1 MPVKLIKYLF
11 IFALVASLFS
21 CRSTRY
27 VPEGEYLIS
36 KAPKYE
42 GNLALDDY
50 SLNDVVRN
58 QPNQNLLGRP
68 FYLYA
73 YNFGRRIK
81 KDSVDK
87 GIRAWLSRQLTN
99 DIGEAPQLLDTTIL
113 KQDRINIRNAYFA
126 AGYFYPKVSYR
137 IDTLGK
143 EDKERNKVGIV
154 FTIEE
159 GTAYRYRNV
168 KLQLKNP
175 QDSAFL
181 RAYQMPQSAIKQG
194 QNYSHDKMA
203 LERSRA
209 TLALRN
215 AGYFTF
221 SPSMIDFEVDT
232 LITSPQERDLQDSL
246 NVKWIDIYINVT
258 EQPQPYYIR
267 NVLMEIQPPGGF
279 ETAVKEDIITFNS
292 VELNQAIRDSLHIT
306 ERKLSPTVNLR
317 FKTSKNH
324 IKRLN
329 FNFLNRRV
337 LVRQGERYSQDRNR
351 QTLQRLQNLG
361 MFRFVVVNYQPI
373 DSTNLLDIRIETQL
387 AKKYQ
392 IRVGTEGFSN
402 DIISTNL
409 PSVGSNIVFRDR
421 NAFRHSEFL
430 ELSLAGNVGLYQSIE
445 EENNRALFYELA
457 ANTRLNFNRFLI
469 PFPVKADLSQLSP
482 YTTLSAN
489 YRLESRLEFNRVTTG
504 GQLSY
509 RWNHIPFSDQ
519 AVSRLT
525 PFFVDLIDV
534 RNISDAFQEQID
546 NLPLIIQRD
555 YERRFGSRIQ
565 YSFTYQN
572 YGKNRIRP
580 TYWYRTAVEIGGN
593 LPFLID
599 ALTQGNNNDE
609 SLNDNLLFN
618 RIFYGQYLKGS
629 FENKWLFPIDQQ
641 SELVARAFLGASYT
655 YNNTPTVP
663 YESRFFTG
671 GTNSMRGWIS
681 NTLGPGRSSLSDFIS
696 SGSVDSVNLSLLA
709 PGGEFILEAN
719 LEYRVDVWS
728 YLEMAFFTDVGNVW
742 FHEAERTREQLGDA
756 SIIALENLAL
766 GWDAGIGFRFD
777 FSFLILRFDL
787 AQQLFAPDLERGW
800 VLGNPEAAESKR
812 WQLNVGINYPF

>member
-1 MPVKLIKYLF
+1 M
-11 IFALVASLFS
+11 
-21 CRSTRY
+21 
-27 VPEGEYLIS
+27 IS

-42 GNLALDDY
+42 GNVALDDY
-50 SLNDVVRN
+50 SLDDVVRT
-58 QPNQNLLGRP
+58 QPNRNLLGRP

-73 YNFGRRIK
+73 YNFGKRIER
-81 KDSVDK
+81 DSVDK
-87 GIRAWLSRQLTN
+87 GLRAWFSRQLIK
-99 DIGEAPQLLDTTIL
+99 DVGEAPQILDTTVL
-113 KQDRINIRNAYFA
+113 VQDRINIRNAYFA
-126 AGYFYPKVSYR
+126 AGYFHPKVSYS
-137 IDTLGK
+137 IEKTGK
-143 EDKERNKVGIV
+143 EKKESNKLGVV
-154 FTIEE
+154 FSIEE

-168 KLQLKNP
+168 ILQLNNP
-175 QDSAFL
+175 SDSAFL
-181 RAYQMPQSAIKQG
+181 AAYALPQSAIKKG
-194 QNYSHDKMA
+194 ENYSHKKMA
-203 LERSRA
+203 LERARA
-209 TLALRN
+209 TIALRN

-221 SPSMIDFEVDT
+221 SPTMIDYEVDT
-232 LITSPQERDLQDSL
+232 LIDVESQIMLPDS
-246 NVKWIDIYINVT
+246 NQVKWIDIYIHVK
-258 EQPQPYYIR
+258 EQPKPYFIR

-279 ETAVKEDIITFNS
+279 QSAAESDIISFQS
-292 VELNQAIRDSLHIT
+292 MDVDEAMRDSLGLT
-306 ERKLSPTVNLR
+306 ERKLAPNVNLHFR
-317 FKTSKNH
+317 TSKKH

-329 FNFLNRRV
+329 FNFLARRV
-337 LVRQGERYSQDRNR
+337 IVRQGERYSQHRSR
-351 QTLQRLQNLG
+351 QTLQRLQTLG
-361 MFRFVVVNYQPI
+361 MFRFVVINYQPI
-373 DSTNLLDIRIETQL
+373 DSSNLVDIRIETQL

-409 PSVGSNIVFRDR
+409 PSIGSNIVFRDR

-430 ELSLAGNVGLYQSIE
+430 EISLSGNLGLYQSIE
-445 EENNRALFYELA
+445 EDNSRAPFYELA
-457 ANTRLNFNRFLI
+457 ANTRLNFNRFLL
-469 PFPVKADLSQLSP
+469 PFSINSDLSQLSP
-482 YTTLSAN
+482 YTTISAN
-489 YRLESRLEFNRVTTG
+489 YRLESRLEFNRVTIG

-525 PFFVDLIDV
+525 PIFVDLIDV

-546 NLPLIIQRD
+546 NLPIIIQRD
-555 YERRFGSRIQ
+555 YERRFGSRMQ

-572 YGKNRIRP
+572 YGKTRIRP
-580 TYWYRTAVEIGGN
+580 TYWYRTAAEIGGN

-599 ALTQGNNNDE
+599 AVTQGNNNDE

-618 RIFYGQYLKGS
+618 RIFYGQYLKAS

-641 SELVARAFLGASYT
+641 SEVVARAFLGASYT

-681 NTLGPGRSSLSDFIS
+681 NTLGPGRSSLSDFQS
-696 SGSVDSVNLSLLA
+696 TATGDSVNLSLIA

-756 SIIALENLAL
+756 SIIAPENLAL

-787 AQQLFAPDLERGW
+787 AQQLFAPDLEKGW